1 MRISCCRESK
11 CNAPKK
17 YRWNQQILLQQ
28 QKMDDQRES
37 IANLPSLL
45 LPKGL
50 PSSNT
55 KEKALDIDN
64 RWKVLTLVKIYFF
77 GFTCK
82 DSTNFYTFTRNY
94 AIAKSELY
102 RFVGRNR
109 VEVEWIGIQACSK
122 IYYVSQYVIEE
133 FSSLQRLTERPSRSR
148 QTVQKW
154 LLSNFLLNSAL

>member
-1 MRISCCRESK
+1 MQELEVRISCCRESK

-28 QKMDDQRES
+28 QEMDDQRES

-64 RWKVLTLVKIYFF
+64 RWKVPTLVKIYFLVLPAKIQLICIRSHAITIESRVLMPVTNSKNTVRTSF
-77 GFTCK
+77 EK
-82 DSTNFYTFTRNY
+82 VDWKPKQIKANSTDMAFKIFFWVLLCNY
-94 AIAKSELY
+94 YKL
-102 RFVGRNR
+102 
-109 VEVEWIGIQACSK
+109 
-122 IYYVSQYVIEE
+122 IYLVDI
-133 FSSLQRLTERPSRSR
+133 
-148 QTVQKW
+148 
-154 LLSNFLLNSAL
+154 N

>member
-1 MRISCCRESK
+1 MQELEVRISCCRESK

-28 QKMDDQRES
+28 QEMDDQRES

-64 RWKVLTLVKIYFF
+64 RWKVLTLVKIYFLVLPAKIQLISIHSHAITIESRVL
-77 GFTCK
+77 TCV
-82 DSTNFYTFTRNY
+82 TNSKNT
-94 AIAKSELY
+94 AKSQNKFAKVWLKTQADQSKQY
-102 RFVGRNR
+102 RHGFQIFFWVLLCN
-109 VEVEWIGIQACSK
+109 
-122 IYYVSQYVIEE
+122 YY
-133 FSSLQRLTERPSRSR
+133 P
-148 QTVQKW
+148 
-154 LLSNFLLNSAL
+154 